1 MINDKYTQI
10 LKEKN
15 LSLTAVRLSLLDAIE
30 KNPHCD
36 ANLIISKVRDSIS
49 TATIQAV
56 YNNLNALTDAG
67 LIREIKPKG
76 QSSLYETR
84 INDNH
89 HHIICRN
96 CGAIEDTNCLG
107 CAPCLSPSHHHGF
120 AIDEAEIVFWGI
132 CPHCQKSHN
141 NHKKEKIINDKLR

>member
-1 MINDKYTQI
+1 MINEKYSQI

-36 ANLIISKVRDSIS
+36 ANLIFSKVKNSIS

-76 QSSLYETR
+76 QPSLYETR
-84 INDNH
+84 IDDNH
-89 HHIICRN
+89 HHIVCRS
-96 CGAIEDTNCLG
+96 CQKVMDTDCHSF
-107 CAPCLSPSHHHGF
+107 APCLSPKNDHGF
-120 AIDEAEIVFWGI
+120 VINEAEVIFWGI
-132 CPHCQKSHN
+132 CPSCQRTNSKG
-141 NHKKEKIINDKLR
+141 EEL